1 LSIESRPIVSSHGL
15 EGSRRHTLLFGDL
28 VHFSRGELRELV
40 LGFLLLS
47 ASAKESA
54 ELKEDIQSPASHS
67 PPHACRT
74 LASLH
79 VLPPRCYVS
88 FKRR

>member
-28 VHFSRGELRELV
+28 VHFSRGELSELV
-40 LGFLLLS
+40 LGFLVLL

-54 ELKEDIQSPASHS
+54 EVEGRHTVAGIPFSSICLSN
-67 PPHACRT
+67 ACIAPCVAAPLR
-74 LASLH
+74 SQ
-79 VLPPRCYVS
+79 P
-88 FKRR
+88 